1 MKQNHTRAIIFRILT
16 ILYVVAVAWLCFA
29 NLSKV
34 SQMPRTL
41 FGLPIDKVVHFL
53 MFFPFPILAFLAYD
67 HLTQTPW
74 QALAALISICAIGG
88 IFAGLTEI
96 IQGQLSYRT
105 KDINDFGAD
114 CLAIGLSGLLV
125 FVIDVLKM
133 RKKK

>member
-1 MKQNHTRAIIFRILT
+1 MKQTHTRAIIFRILT

-29 NLSKV
+29 NLSKAP
-34 SQMPRTL
+34 QMPRTL

-88 IFAGLTEI
+88 IFAGITEI

>member
-29 NLSKV
+29 NFSKAP
-34 SQMPRTL
+34 QMPRTL

-88 IFAGLTEI
+88 IFAGITEI

-125 FVIDVLKM
+125 FIIDVLKM